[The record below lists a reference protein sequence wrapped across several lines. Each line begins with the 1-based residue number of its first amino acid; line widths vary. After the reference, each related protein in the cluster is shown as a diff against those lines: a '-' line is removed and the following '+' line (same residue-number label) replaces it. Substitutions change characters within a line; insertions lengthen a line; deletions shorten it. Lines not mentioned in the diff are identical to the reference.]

1 MIICKNVS
9 YTYDSKKK
17 VVKNVNMKLSSGK
30 TGVLL
35 GVAGSGKSTL
45 LKCIGKNIVDYK
57 GNIRTSDNCR
67 YINHLPS
74 FSDNFTGIEY
84 VEMLLSLSDNKTNE
98 LVNNVIDS
106 IGVRKDLNK
115 SIKIISSYTRKVL
128 ILLSTLCLDKEIIL
142 IDEPFKGLDHK
153 SQLLVLE
160 LIKLLKSKGKTILF
174 STSLFYYGFYLA
186 DELFLLN
193 KGKIVHMLNNF
204 INEKEYEKQI
214 LDLLLN

>member
-142 IDEPFKGLDHK
+142 
-153 SQLLVLE
+153 
-160 LIKLLKSKGKTILF
+160 
-174 STSLFYYGFYLA
+174 
-186 DELFLLN
+186 
-193 KGKIVHMLNNF
+193 KIG
-204 INEKEYEKQI
+204 
-214 LDLLLN
+214 